1 LSEIYDL
8 EAVAELLYWDQATY
22 MPPKAVAA
30 RSRQFAR
37 LKALAHERKT
47 DPALGRLLDRLEP
60 YAETLPHD
68 ADEGALIRVARRDF
82 EQARRVPAA
91 FTEAFYAHTARTYE
105 LWTEARPKNDFARL
119 LPALEKTL
127 EMSRRYAE
135 FFPEAAHPADPLIDR
150 ADHGMKTE
158 TLRALFREL
167 RQRLVPLVRAITS
180 QPRPDC
186 AFLHRH
192 YPREAQLRFG
202 EAVIRKLGY
211 DFERGR
217 QDLTHHPFMIKFS
230 LDDVRITTRVKEDDL
245 TEALFGTI
253 HEAGH
258 AMYEQGIAPGYEGTP
273 LADGAS
279 MGLHESQS
287 RLWENIVGRSLPFW
301 RHFYPQLQAAF
312 PEQLRDVSL
321 EAFHRAINCVSPSLI
336 RTDADEV
343 TYNLHIMLRFDLE
356 VELLEG
362 GLALAELPD
371 AWNARFQEDFGLE
384 VPNHADGVLQDMHW
398 FIDFIG
404 GQFQSYTLGNL
415 MSAQL
420 FAAAVKAEPGI
431 PEAMA
436 QGDFTPLRAWLRDEI
451 HRHGRKYTAAEL
463 IEAATGQPM
472 SIEPFMNY
480 LYEKYRTLYEF

>member
-1 LSEIYDL
+1 
-8 EAVAELLYWDQATY
+8 
-22 MPPKAVAA
+22 
-30 RSRQFAR
+30 
-37 LKALAHERKT
+37 
-47 DPALGRLLDRLEP
+47 
-60 YAETLPHD
+60 
-68 ADEGALIRVARRDF
+68 
-82 EQARRVPAA
+82 
-91 FTEAFYAHTARTYE
+91 
-105 LWTEARPKNDFARL
+105 
-119 LPALEKTL
+119 
-127 EMSRRYAE
+127 
-135 FFPEAAHPADPLIDR
+135 
-150 ADHGMKTE
+150 
-158 TLRALFREL
+158 
-167 RQRLVPLVRAITS
+167 
-180 QPRPDC
+180 
-186 AFLHRH
+186 
-192 YPREAQLRFG
+192 
-202 EAVIRKLGY
+202 
-211 DFERGR
+211 GR

-301 RHFYPQLQAAF
+301 QHFYPQLQATF

-343 TYNLHIMLRFDLE
+343 TYNLHIMLRFDFE
-356 VELLEG
+356 IELLEG
-362 GLALAELPD
+362 HLSLPELPD
-371 AWNARFQEDFGLE
+371 AWNARFKEDFGLE
-384 VPNHADGVLQDMHW
+384 VPNHAEGVLQDMHW

-436 QGDFTPLRAWLRDEI
+436 QGDFTPLRGWLRNEI

-472 SIEPFMNY
+472 SIEPFMSY
-480 LYEKYRTLYEF
+480 LYEKYATLYEF